1 MISALMSKTERE
13 EAPMTMVVGFD
24 VHRSQITYDSLD
36 TETGEVMTG
45 RIAPATRQALRK
57 WLSRFEEK
65 KMKVALEA
73 TTGWRFCVEEIRAQ
87 GHEAY
92 LAEVAETR
100 ALRGR
105 KRRAKTDRADA
116 RWLRTLLVREQ
127 LPGAWIPPTEIQEL
141 RIRVRLRQALVEERS
156 AWLHRISAAIFHQG
170 LRLENPLA
178 TERGREEAAA
188 LELSPRA
195 CELVRVAL
203 EMVRSL
209 DRQLEPLEAELRSYA
224 NAQPACQALQG
235 NFGIGPVIAVA
246 IHAEVGDA
254 RRFSS
259 SRKLVRLAGLD
270 ITVNE
275 SADKRKPGHISRQGA
290 PLLRWALY
298 EAAQAA
304 TRHTSPDRHD
314 YRKLKARLG
323 HNRASIEIARRI
335 LRRCHHTLVALGD
348 EQLAPAVD

>member
-24 VHRSQITYDSLD
+24 VHRSQITYDCLD
-36 TETGEVMTG
+36 TETGEVQTG
-45 RIAPATRQALRK
+45 RITPATREALRE
-57 WLSRFEEK
+57 WISRFDGK
-65 KMKVALEA
+65 HLKVAVEA
-73 TTGWRFCVEEIRAQ
+73 TTGWRFCVEELRAA
-87 GHEAY
+87 GCEVY
-92 LAEVAETR
+92 LAEAAETR

-116 RWLRTLLVREQ
+116 RWLRTLLVREE
-127 LPGAWIPPTEIQEL
+127 LPTSWIPPTQICEL
-141 RIRVRLRQALVEERS
+141 RTRVRLRQALVEERS
-156 AWLHRISAAIFHQG
+156 GWLHRINAVLLHQG
-170 LRLENPLA
+170 TRTEHPLN
-178 TERGREEAAA
+178 TERGRSELEE
-188 LELSPRA
+188 LELSLAGR
-195 CELVRVAL
+195 ELVGVAL

-209 DRQLEPLEAELRSYA
+209 DRQIEPVEAELRAYA
-224 NAQPACQALQG
+224 NSQPACKALQG
-235 NFGIGPVIAVA
+235 HFGIGPVIAVA

-259 SRKLVRLAGLD
+259 SRKLVRLSGLD
-270 ITVNE
+270 ITVYE
-275 SADKRKPGHISRQGA
+275 SADKRQSGRISRQGA

-323 HNRASIEIARRI
+323 HNRASLEIARRI

-348 EQLAPAVD
+348 EQLAPAAD